1 MPIYILKEERQKKSG
16 ERKNQ
21 DERLRQRKAG
31 TYVRLETRETVLS
44 LSLSLLLCSGM
55 FFLLLSNWW
64 GPLYSTHVDPT
75 CLRFVY
81 GSRFCFGWYGER
93 EMKKT
98 RQVGPQFTDSLS
110 VSQCDPHESVTL
122 FIIFHKSIMII
133 I

>member
-44 LSLSLLLCSGM
+44 LSLSLILCSGM

-64 GPLYSTHVDPT
+64 GPLDSTHVDPT